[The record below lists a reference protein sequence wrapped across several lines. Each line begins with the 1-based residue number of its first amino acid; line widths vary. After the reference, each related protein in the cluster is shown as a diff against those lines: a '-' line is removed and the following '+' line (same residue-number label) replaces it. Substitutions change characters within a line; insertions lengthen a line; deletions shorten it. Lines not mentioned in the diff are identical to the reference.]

1 LFFPAHS
8 RYHHRL
14 LTIEQATQVL
24 ESFDDRS
31 DASSIKSREL
41 TLLLLLHT
49 PSPFSR
55 SQFAPGHITST
66 GLVLAPDGERLLLVR
81 HAKLNRWLM
90 PGGHVAEEDHG
101 LWETA
106 RREVVEETGVL
117 LRQGRGKLVGVD
129 VHGIPPHKGE
139 PYHLH
144 HDLNFYFRAES
155 DDYCLSH
162 ESRDIA
168 WAPPA
173 LFGSYDLPSN
183 ICLAYER
190 ARVLEGHSR
199 M

>member
-1 LFFPAHS
+1 LP
-8 RYHHRL
+8 
-14 LTIEQATQVL
+14 TIEQATQVL
-24 ESFDDRS
+24 ESFDDPS

-55 SQFAPGHITST
+55 SQFAPGHVTAT
-66 GLVLAPDGERLLLVR
+66 GLVLAPDGERLLLVH

-90 PGGHVAEEDHG
+90 PGGHVAEDDHE

-117 LRQGRGKLVGVD
+117 LRASPANLVGID
-129 VHGIPPHKGE
+129 VHGIPPHKSE

-155 DDYCLSH
+155 DDYRLSH
-162 ESRDIA
+162 ESRAVA
-168 WAPPA
+168 WAHPA

-183 ICLAYER
+183 IRLAYER
-190 ARVLEGHSR
+190 ARALEARGT